1 MAEAIERLQ
10 NDVVHLVRLALTGR
24 PQDVQSIVRKMARG
38 QRDAMPDLSERL
50 TTLLRELPSQQAP
63 LRSAAGDPAPVPVD
77 LDTRVQLV
85 RVELEPE
92 PDVEPVYPAGL
103 AAELEGL
110 ISERQAA
117 ASLEAAGL
125 NPTRTVLFTGPPGT
139 GKTMTARW
147 VAKRLD
153 VPLLTLDLSAVMS
166 SFLGR
171 TGANLRQVLDY
182 AKRTPSV
189 LLLDEFDAVAKRR
202 DDDAEIGELKRLVT
216 VLLQEVDDWPPGNLL
231 LAATNH
237 PELLDPAA
245 WRRFEAVLEF
255 APLPQ
260 EHMESLVKAV
270 LGRFAAP
277 EGAAAGTSYAVP
289 AVSRLLAQLWA
300 GRSPSDARRALD
312 RSLRNAVVHGL
323 DPLDQVVTAAG
334 AEVGRLPR
342 SQRGDAAAQLVLA
355 GLGQRQVHEITGVS
369 RDAIRRATGSAA
381 DAPAS
386 TDDDAA
392 GTADQKTLRKPRRR
406 KARQ

>member
-1 MAEAIERLQ
+1 MEATEKFQ
-10 NDVVHLVRLALTGR
+10 DDVVHLVRLALAGR
-24 PQDVQSIVRKMARG
+24 PQDVQAIIRKMARG
-38 QRDAMPDLSERL
+38 QRDTMPGLSERL
-50 TTLLRELPSQQAP
+50 TTLLRELPSPQAP
-63 LRSAAGDPAPVPVD
+63 LRSAEGNPAAVPVD

-103 AAELEGL
+103 AAELEAL
-110 ISERQAA
+110 LSERKAA

-125 NPTRTVLFTGPPGT
+125 HPTRTVLFTGPPGT
-139 GKTMTARW
+139 GKTLTARW
-147 VAKRLD
+147 MAKRLG

-182 AKRTPSV
+182 GKRTPSV

-255 APLPQ
+255 APLAR
-260 EHMESLVKAV
+260 EHMESLVRGV
-270 LGRFAAP
+270 LGRFAATQS
-277 EGAAAGTSYAVP
+277 ASSGTSYAVP
-289 AVSRLLAQLWA
+289 DVSRLLAQLWA

-323 DPLDQVVTAAG
+323 DPLDHVVAAAG

-342 SQRGDAAAQLVLA
+342 SQRGDAAAQLVRA

-369 RDAIRRATGSAA
+369 RDAIRRASAS
-381 DAPAS
+381 AS
-386 TDDDAA
+386 
-392 GTADQKTLRKPRRR
+392 GGIADQGKSRNTRRR
-406 KARQ
+406 KAI